1 MNPISKALDDIVRFK
16 IPRPI
21 LEAAFLRLSNDWWI
35 KNTSLDKAI
44 YDTVIVPRIL
54 VDADLIGGTE
64 AFVPLLD
71 VDREMVNDYTS
82 VYYIPKRLTQGRSII
97 SVNNITFNDPTY
109 ATTYGAAAS
118 GNNSVMLRGAQ
129 AMVDAMGTIP
139 VTSTANVQL
148 IAENTVMV
156 RDSILLPANIY
167 LRCQLAN
174 DENLSNLQPR
184 SYKYLV
190 KLIQLAVQSYIYNE
204 LKIRIDMNELIGGQS
219 LGVFKDIVD
228 SYAESEQMYLDY
240 RDQVMTKVFF
250 LNDREKLTRFIKL
263 KTGTFR

>member
-16 IPRPI
+16 IPRQI
-21 LEAAFLRLSNDWWI
+21 LEAAFLSITGDWWI

-44 YDTVIVPRIL
+44 YDTVVVPRIL
-54 VDADLIGGTE
+54 VDANLIGGVE
-64 AFVPLLD
+64 AYVPLYG
-71 VDREMVNDYTS
+71 VDTERVNDYTQ
-82 VYYIPKRLTQGRSII
+82 VYYIPKSLTQGRSII

-109 ATTYGAAAS
+109 ATSYGAAAS

-156 RDSILLPANIY
+156 RDSILLPANIF

-184 SYKYLV
+184 SYKYLS
-190 KLIQLAVQSYIYNE
+190 KLILLAVQSYIYNT
-204 LKIRIDMNELIGGQS
+204 LKMRIDMNELVGGQS

-228 SYAESEQMYLDY
+228 KYEEAEQQYEEY
-240 RDQVMTKVFF
+240 RDTTMAKVFF
-250 LNDREKLTRFIKL
+250 LNDREKLTRFIKF